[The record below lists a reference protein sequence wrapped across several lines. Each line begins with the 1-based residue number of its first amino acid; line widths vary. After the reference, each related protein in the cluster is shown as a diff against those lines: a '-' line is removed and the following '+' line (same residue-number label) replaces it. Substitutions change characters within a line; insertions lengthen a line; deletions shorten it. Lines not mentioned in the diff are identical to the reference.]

1 MKVHTLAVALVL
13 AVLGVS
19 REARAQSGSS
29 AASAASAALPLTLE
43 LGNSKLD
50 PESVR
55 KAIELEL
62 KRPVLLDAA
71 ASNGAHLTVVAH
83 ESHSVTVSYQSSTGE
98 ARTRSIGIPEDRARA
113 AEVIALLSGNLSRDE
128 AAELL
133 ASFAA
138 KAAPG
143 EPAELPKPSDPP
155 AREPA
160 AVPESGT
167 PAKPRAGETHPP
179 PSPKR
184 TQPSAPPP
192 LLETPF
198 PSLDLTLLSP
208 VALYRD
214 SERRIFAAELGLFY
228 SHVGELH
235 GAGLNLFVLRTE
247 RDVRGFS
254 FGTFYDST
262 GGMVS
267 GVSGSAILNRRRQL
281 RGFEFSGLV
290 NLGSSDAQGFSAA
303 GLANLSGDVV
313 GLQAAGLTNW
323 AARFQGLQVTGLF
336 NRSAGF
342 EGLQAAGGVNWA
354 GGVEGLQAA
363 GILNRADQLSGVQ
376 AAGVVNVAD
385 QISGLQIG
393 VLNVAGQVHGVQL
406 GVVNIA
412 KHVDGTSLGLV
423 SVADNGRVQPVLWAS
438 SSQLLN
444 AAAKFTVGPLYT
456 QAGLGFARGSH
467 QTYSY
472 ELGLGVHL
480 GIGRFFLEPGVHYS
494 EMRSTKHPFDHELIE
509 YGHFRVAAGMD
520 LGRVSPFAG
529 AGLLQRFAHSSDA
542 PASVSSTVEVFGG
555 AAFF

>member
-13 AVLGVS
+13 AALGVS
-19 REARAQSGSS
+19 HEARAQSGSS
-29 AASAASAALPLTLE
+29 ASSAASPALPLTLE

-50 PESVR
+50 AEAVR
-55 KAIELEL
+55 RAIELEL
-62 KRPVLLDAA
+62 KRPVVLGAA
-71 ASNGAHLTVVAH
+71 ASNAPNLTVVAH
-83 ESHSVTVSYQSSTGE
+83 ESRSVTVSYRSSTGE
-98 ARTRSIGIPEDRARA
+98 ARTRSIGIPEDRGRA

-133 ASFAA
+133 ANFAA
-138 KAAPG
+138 KAALSDQ
-143 EPAELPKPSDPP
+143 AELPKPQDPP
-155 AREPA
+155 AEAPVPVPEPA
-160 AVPESGT
+160 T
-167 PAKPRAGETHPP
+167 PAKPRAGDTRPS
-179 PSPKR
+179 PSPKH
-184 TQPSAPPP
+184 TEPSAPPP
-192 LLETPF
+192 LLQTAF
-198 PSLDLTLLSP
+198 PALDLALLAP

-214 SERRIFAAELGLFY
+214 SEQRIFAGELGLFY

-262 GGMVS
+262 GGLVS
-267 GVSGSAILNRRRQL
+267 GVTGSAIVNRRERL

-290 NLGSSDAQGFSAA
+290 NLGSGDARGFSAA
-303 GLANLSGDVV
+303 GLGNLSGDVV

-323 AARFQGLQVTGLF
+323 SARFQGWQAAGLF
-336 NRSAGF
+336 NRSTAF
-342 EGLQAAGGVNWA
+342 EGLQVAGGLNWA
-354 GGVEGLQAA
+354 DGVQGLQAA
-363 GILNRADQLSGVQ
+363 GILNRAHEISGMQ
-376 AAGVVNVAD
+376 AAGVNVTD
-385 QISGLQIG
+385 EISGLQIG

-423 SVADNGRVQPVLWAS
+423 SVANNGRVQPVLWAS

-456 QAGLGFARGSH
+456 QAGLGFASGSH

-480 GIGRFFLEPGVHYS
+480 AIGRFFLEPGVHYS

-509 YGHFRVAAGMD
+509 YGHFRVAAGTD

-542 PASVSSTVEVFGG
+542 PASVPSTVEVFGG